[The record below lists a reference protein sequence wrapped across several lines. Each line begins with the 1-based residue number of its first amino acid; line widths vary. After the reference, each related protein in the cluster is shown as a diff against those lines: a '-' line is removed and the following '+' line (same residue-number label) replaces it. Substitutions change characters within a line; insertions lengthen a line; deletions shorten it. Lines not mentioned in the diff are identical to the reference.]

1 MEIAPNVHWLETG
14 SSNVYLI
21 IDMPNIVLID
31 TGMPRQQNAILAFLK
46 KLGHEPTALT
56 HILITHADIDHVGSL
71 AAVATASGAKIWAG
85 AESAYLI
92 SQGKS
97 PKHMPVFV
105 QWIIDTFIRY
115 GAVPKNKISVFKDGD
130 TLPFLG
136 GLQVMATPGHTLDH
150 YSFFSPTTGTL
161 FAGDAIDTRNGRINL
176 TPPAITADK
185 TAAHHSATRL
195 LELSPATIATGHG
208 EPSSN
213 HTSDQIMQLFNTLR
227 QE

>member
-1 MEIAPNVHWLETG
+1 MEIAPNIHWLET

-21 IDMPNIVLID
+21 IDAPHVVLVD
-31 TGMPRQQNAILAFLK
+31 TGTPRQQDKIFT
-46 KLGHEPTALT
+46 KLRQLSHQPTDLT

-71 AAVATASGAKIWAG
+71 AALYNTSGAQIMAG
-85 AESAYLI
+85 AASAQLI

-97 PKHMPVFV
+97 PQHMPMLV
-105 QWIIDTFIRY
+105 QWIIDTFMKY
-115 GAVPKNKISVFKDGD
+115 GAVPQEKISVFKDGE

-136 GLQVMATPGHTLDH
+136 GLQVLATPGHTLDH
-150 YSFFSPTTGTL
+150 FSFFSPTAGVL

-176 TPPAITADK
+176 TRPAITADK
-185 TAAHHSATRL
+185 TAARHSAIRL
-195 LELSPATIATGHG
+195 LELSPAVIATGHG
-208 EPSSN
+208 SPSTN